1 MTKKTLRIS
10 CVTFIITAI
19 IISVT
24 YIYLPIIQIRAK
36 VVRIQ
41 NSTYTVKSNRQ
52 VIEFND
58 NSKNRE
64 QYYKEFYSNLDY
76 ITSNYNPINP
86 VVTFVGESKESKN
99 SLYSTLFILEKNN
112 FDFEIKSQ
120 QQIIFQNKSFQEA
133 VEIARKY
140 DLTKENPDPANI
152 TVYPAPTKEEVERE
166 KKNETIKSNPTRKAR
181 EDICNNLIAP
191 LSELTNKAGGTTTP
205 EITTKT
211 KELNDCFAQL
221 EKDFPTEPD
230 PKFPN
235 I

>member
-1 MTKKTLRIS
+1 MKK
-10 CVTFIITAI
+10 I
-19 IISVT
+19 IIGVSILIFTLTLVGI
-24 YIYLPIIQIRAK
+24 YIYKPFVNRDKLFYQIFDEGFTVSTNGQTQPKPINETYK
-36 VVRIQ
+36 Q
-41 NSTYTVKSNRQ
+41 NTEK
-52 VIEFND
+52 
-58 NSKNRE
+58 
-64 QYYKEFYSNLDY
+64 YSNKFEVV
-76 ITSNYNPINP
+76 ITNLNPFNP
-86 VVTFVGESKESKN
+86 VLTYVQDSKKDDKN
-99 SLYSTLFILEKNN
+99 ITYDILYLKRNLTN
-112 FDFEIKSQ
+112 FSFEIESRIISKSK
-120 QQIIFQNKSFQEA
+120 NKSFQEA